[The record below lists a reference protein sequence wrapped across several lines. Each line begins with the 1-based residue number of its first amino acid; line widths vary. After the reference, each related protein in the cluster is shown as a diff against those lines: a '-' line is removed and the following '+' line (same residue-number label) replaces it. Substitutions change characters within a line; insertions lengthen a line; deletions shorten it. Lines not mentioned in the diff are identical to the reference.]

1 MPIPL
6 STDLRWRIVW
16 LHYFKQMSC
25 KDIADILYI
34 HISTVRRIIA
44 LYNQSGDVEPVQYVH
59 GPHRLLQDTER
70 SEIATILVANPA
82 IYLDELQRELHL
94 KTGTWA
100 SISIVFRTIRQMGF
114 TRKKIRHVAMQQSE
128 ERRAEFIEE
137 MKYIPANMIV
147 WLDETGSDRRKERRK
162 FGYHLRGMTPVCF
175 THTVCGKRLNSI
187 AIMSARG
194 LQDFNIY
201 EGNIDGETFYDF
213 VQRCL
218 LPILKPFNGTNSQS
232 VVVMDNASIHRIN
245 KVVGAIQ
252 ESGALLRFQ
261 PPYSPDLNPIEEVF
275 SKVKYFLRENEV
287 VYDITSS
294 PRLIISM
301 AFNSITT
308 EDCTGYIT
316 HAQYNF

>member
-16 LHYFKQMSC
+16 LYHFKQMSC
-25 KDIADILYI
+25 KDIADIFHI

-44 LYNQSGDVEPVQYVH
+44 LYNQCGDVEPVQHVH
-59 GPHRLLQDTER
+59 GPHRLLQDIER

-82 IYLDELQRELHL
+82 IYLDELQQELYS

-100 SISIVFRTIRQMGF
+100 SISTVFRTIRQMGF
-114 TRKKIRHVAMQQSE
+114 TRKKIRHVAIQQSE
-128 ERRAEFIEE
+128 ERRTEFIE
-137 MKYIPANMIV
+137 YIPANMIV

-162 FGYHLRGMTPVCF
+162 FGYHLRGMTPVCY
-175 THTVCGKRLNSI
+175 THTIRGQRLNSI
-187 AIMSARG
+187 AIMSAEG

-201 EGNIDGETFYDF
+201 EGNIDGKTFYDF

-218 LPILKPFNGTNSQS
+218 LPILKPFNSRS
-232 VVVMDNASIHRIN
+232 VVVMDNASIHHPN
-245 KVVGAIQ
+245 KVVKAIQ
-252 ESGALLRFQ
+252 ESGAILRFL

-287 VYDITSS
+287 VYDTTSS
-294 PRLIISM
+294 PRLLI
-301 AFNSITT
+301 
-308 EDCTGYIT
+308 
-316 HAQYNF
+316 